1 MFSIDDKN
9 KITIVR
15 GDTAMLTLS
24 LTGYLLSEGDQV
36 KLTVK
41 RSANDAKALIT
52 KVVTEFTE
60 GKAIIALEEADTET
74 LAAGKYL
81 YEIECR
87 LKDGRI
93 DTVIT
98 ATTFNVIA
106 DLG

>member
-1 MFSIDDKN
+1 MVSIDEKN

-15 GDTAMLTLS
+15 GDTAILTLTLS
-24 LTGYLLSEGDQV
+24 GYSFSEGDQV

-41 RSANDAKALIT
+41 RSANDTKAYIS
-52 KVVTEFTE
+52 KVVNEFTD
-60 GKAIIALEEADTET
+60 GKAIIALEETDTAD
-74 LAAGKYL
+74 LSAGKYV